1 METTRWTNPTQPQPL
16 QSGVILLYIG
26 AVTALLFTKIYD
38 VYGIAV
44 LVAAGR
50 VAAGFGTAN
59 ERKWG
64 YQLAVAMAVLP
75 FMLLLLL
82 LGLDEIFDNFLRL
95 VLVFAMDIVLLV
107 LLLHPDSRSYQRI
120 WFK

>member
-16 QSGVILLYIG
+16 QSSVILLYIG
-26 AVTALLFTKIYD
+26 AVTAVIFSKIYD

-44 LVAAGR
+44 LVAALR
-50 VAAGFGTAN
+50 VAAGFGVAN

-64 YQLAVAMAVLP
+64 YQLAVGMAVLP
-75 FMLLLLL
+75 FLLLVMLA
-82 LGLDEIFDNFLRL
+82 GLDGIFDNLARL

-107 LLLHPDSRSYQRI
+107 LLLHPEARSYQRI
-120 WFK
+120 WFR